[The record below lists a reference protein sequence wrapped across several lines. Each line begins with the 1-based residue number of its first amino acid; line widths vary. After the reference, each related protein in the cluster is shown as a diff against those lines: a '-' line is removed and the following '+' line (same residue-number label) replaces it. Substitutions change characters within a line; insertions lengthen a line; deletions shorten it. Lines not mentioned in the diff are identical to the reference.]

1 MNLVHRPIVLLAAW
15 TLFVWGLRSRNLT
28 DDEVD
33 VGLAQIVPV
42 LGFIVI
48 GLLLVV
54 IVWRARQRHLVPA
67 ERALVRAAAVVIGL
81 YWLVRGVEIFFD
93 DHSAAF
99 IAVHTV
105 LAIVSVG
112 LASWTI
118 LTIAGD
124 HRELSGHRPKAKRQ

>member
-1 MNLVHRPIVLLAAW
+1 MLNLIHRPIVLLAAW

-28 DDEVD
+28 DDEVT

-42 LGFIVI
+42 LGFIAV
-48 GLLLVV
+48 GLVLVAM
-54 IVWRARQRHLVPA
+54 VWRARGRVLQRV
-67 ERALVRAAAVVIGL
+67 EQIVVMTAAAVIGM
-81 YWLVRGVEIFFD
+81 YWLVRGFEIFFD

-105 LAIVSVG
+105 LAAVSIA

-118 LTIAGD
+118 LTTTNGPD
-124 HRELSGHRPKAKRQ
+124 ELTT